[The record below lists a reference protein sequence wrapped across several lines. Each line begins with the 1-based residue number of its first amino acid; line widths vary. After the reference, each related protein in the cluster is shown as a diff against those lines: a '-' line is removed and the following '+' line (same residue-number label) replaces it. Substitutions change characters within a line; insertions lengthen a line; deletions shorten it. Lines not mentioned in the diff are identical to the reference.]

1 MKAGVLALQGAY
13 GLHLDALDR
22 LRIPGKE
29 VRKAGDLDDI
39 ELLIIPG
46 GESTTI
52 SMLLDRSGLFEAID
66 ERISAGMPV
75 FGTCAGAILLCSR
88 VRDGRPDQRSFG
100 AIDITVRRNGYGGQ
114 LQSFE
119 ADLDIDGVKG
129 PPYHG
134 IFIRAPVVEQVAPG
148 VEVLASV
155 RGDPVVCRQGPVMI
169 TTFHPELT
177 DDDRLHQLFLR
188 QTDDPGRSRA
198 TA

>member
-1 MKAGVLALQGAY
+1 MQGAY

-188 QTDDPGRSRA
+188 QTDDPGRSLA